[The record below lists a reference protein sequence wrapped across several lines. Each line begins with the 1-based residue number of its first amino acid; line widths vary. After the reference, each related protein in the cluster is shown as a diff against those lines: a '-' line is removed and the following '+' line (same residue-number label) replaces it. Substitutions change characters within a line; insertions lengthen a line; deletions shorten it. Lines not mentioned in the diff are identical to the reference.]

1 MNFMQKLSFA
11 LLLLCSYSKATM
23 AQATEAIRLNQV
35 GFYPKATKHAI
46 ITGKNTERFYVIEAT
61 RHDTVFSSTLAG
73 AIKSPFSEKYTQLA
87 DFSSVQ
93 KQGKYYLYVPSLG
106 YSYPFVIAPK
116 VHEQALRAAM
126 KGYYFQRASTALP
139 KQYAGKWARK
149 MGHPDTQVIVHASAA
164 SAARP
169 AGTKIAS
176 PRGWYDAGDY
186 NKYIVNS
193 GITMGTLLAT
203 LEDYPLVVQQMP
215 LNIPESRNALP
226 DMLDEILWNLRWML
240 TMQDPADGGVYHKLT
255 NAAFDGMVMPAEAT
269 KERYVVQKNT
279 IASLD
284 FAAVMAQAARV
295 LKPYGRN
302 LPYLADSCQQAA
314 IKAWQWATANPHV
327 YYTQDANSK
336 TFAPAI
342 TTGGY
347 EDKQID
353 DEWFWASAELY
364 VLTQQEE
371 YAQML
376 PKTLKQSMPIP
387 TWNQVQALGY
397 YTLLKNA
404 PVVLPKLATVLN
416 QCQKQLLAI
425 ADALLVGQ
433 EKQLYHTV
441 FGKTTSDFMWGSTAH
456 AANQAIV
463 LLQAFRLTK
472 EHQYFDA
479 ALANLDYLLGRNGTG
494 YCFLTG
500 IGHKS
505 PLHPHHRLSE
515 ADNVKAP
522 IPGLLVGGPNP
533 SQQDHCTY
541 PSSVADESYSDH
553 VCSFASNEIAINWN
567 APLVYLLAGIEQ
579 HYR

>member
-1 MNFMQKLSFA
+1 MQKLSFA
-11 LLLLCSYSKATM
+11 ILLLCSYSKATM
-23 AQATEAIRLNQV
+23 AQATEAIRLNQI
-35 GFYPKATKHAI
+35 GFYPKAIKHAI
-46 ITGKNTERFYVIEAT
+46 IVGNHAKLFYVIEAT
-61 RHDTVFSSTLAG
+61 RHDTVLKASLQT

-87 DFSSVQ
+87 DFSSLQ
-93 KQGKYYLYVPSLG
+93 QQGKFYLYVPSLG
-106 YSYPFVIAPK
+106 YSYAFVIAPR
-116 VHEQALRAAM
+116 VHEKALQAAV

-149 MGHPDTQVIVHASAA
+149 MGHPDTQVLVHASAA
-164 SAARP
+164 SATRP

-203 LEDYPLVVQQMP
+203 LEDYPTIVQRMP

-255 NAAFDGMVMPAEAT
+255 NAAFDGMQTMPAEAT

-295 LKPYGRN
+295 LRPYRKT
-302 LPYLADSCQQAA
+302 LPLLADSCQQAA
-314 IKAWQWATANPHV
+314 IKALQWATANPHV
-327 YYTQDANSK
+327 YYTQDANNK
-336 TFAPAI
+336 AFAPAI

-347 EDKQID
+347 EDRQID

-371 YAQML
+371 YAQTL
-376 PKTLKQSMPIP
+376 QKTLKQSIPIP
-387 TWNQVQALGY
+387 TWNHVQALGY

-404 PVVLPKLATVLN
+404 QVMSPKLATLLE
-416 QCQKQLLAI
+416 QCQNQLLAT
-425 ADALLVGQ
+425 ADALLEGQ

-441 FGKTTSDFMWGSTAH
+441 FGKTTTDFVWGSTAH
-456 AANQAIV
+456 AANQGV
-463 LLQAFRLTK
+463 LLLQAFRQTK
-472 EHQYFDA
+472 APKYLQA

-500 IGHKS
+500 LGSKS
-505 PLHPHHRLSE
+505 PQHPHHRLSE
-515 ADNVKAP
+515 ADGVQAP
-522 IPGLLVGGPNP
+522 VPGLLVGGPNP
-533 SQQDHCTY
+533 SQQDHCVY
-541 PSSVADESYSDH
+541 ASSVADESYSDH